1 MLELWHRDKQT
12 KDLLLGVAEVPLS
25 NVLSSARV
33 PVNVR
38 LYFYLYFYLLCDKY
52 ETKKK
57 EKEKIPCDITD
68 AL

>member
-38 LYFYLYFYLLCDKY
+38 LYLYFYLLCDKY
-52 ETKKK
+52 ETN
-57 EKEKIPCDITD
+57 EKILCDITD